1 MLDQDIAA
9 EGEVM
14 TLDGLTILAL
24 EDEPIIALVLEDLLE
39 IAGARA
45 CLAETLDEA
54 VTLLDTQEIQAAILD
69 VNVQGQESYPVARL
83 LAEQDIP
90 FIFAS
95 GYGDARHPPEFAN
108 VPTTAKP
115 YNLADLERAFASL
128 D

>member
-1 MLDQDIAA
+1 
-9 EGEVM
+9 M

-39 IAGARA
+39 MGGGRA
-45 CLAETLDEA
+45 CVAETLEEA
-54 VTLLDTQEIQAAILD
+54 FALLDAQEIQAAILD
-69 VNVQGQESYPVARL
+69 VNVQGQESYPVARK

-95 GYGDARHPPEFAN
+95 GYGDARHPPEFAS

-115 YNLADLERAFASL
+115 YNLADLQRAFATL